1 MIKLSVLFQKAEAS
15 VSVLTSVALVSLQ
28 KAVAAIT
35 FGHFLIFKELLDS
48 ASSSDAVTKQ
58 INKTTTD
65 TSSVVD
71 TTNVNVT
78 KPLSNALSLSD
89 SAFLSFTA
97 TKSEV
102 AAFTDVQTFATA
114 KILSNEA
121 SIADTAI
128 RFVFVRP
135 FNETLVVANQASVNF
150 VKSLSNLSLVA
161 DALTTT
167 TTKNLTNSFSASD
180 SGSLRGQGYCD
191 FGYFSDDFVGYSQ
204 TI

>member
-1 MIKLSVLFQKAEAS
+1 MIKLNVELLK
-15 VSVLTSVALVSLQ
+15 SVAAISIQ
-28 KAVAAIT
+28 KLVAAIT
-35 FGHFLIFKELLDS
+35 FGQFLIFKDFTDS
-48 ASSSDAVTKQ
+48 ALSSDAVTKH
-58 INKTTTD
+58 INKPTTD
-65 TSSVVD
+65 TFKLVD

-78 KPLSNALSLSD
+78 KTLSNALSLSD
-89 SAFLSFTA
+89 SAFLNFTT
-97 TKSEV
+97 TKSDV
-102 AAFTDVQTFATA
+102 TAFTDDQTFATS
-114 KILSNEA
+114 KILSNQA
-121 SIADTAI
+121 SITDTAI

-150 VKSLSNLSLVA
+150 AKVLSDLSLITDSA
-161 DALTTT
+161 TTT

>member
-1 MIKLSVLFQKAEAS
+1 M
-15 VSVLTSVALVSLQ
+15 SLQ

-58 INKTTTD
+58 INKTTTTD
-65 TSSVVD
+65 TSLAVD

-102 AAFTDVQTFATA
+102 VAFTDDQTFATS

-150 VKSLSNLSLVA
+150 VKSLSTLSLVA

-180 SGSLRGQGYCD
+180 SGSLRGQGICD
-191 FGYFSDDFVGYSQ
+191 FEYFSDDFVGYSQ